1 MEYDFFSTYLVDRV
15 IPTNLAKLIIWI
27 IINRSEL
34 SENVTSRNERNHVRS
49 VTSISNSTAPLL
61 LPLYI
66 LSSRLLPHSLSDDEH

>member
-34 SENVTSRNERNHVRS
+34 SENVTSKSCAFGHIHFQFHRPITSSIIHPILPTPPTLIVR
-49 VTSISNSTAPLL
+49 
-61 LPLYI
+61 
-66 LSSRLLPHSLSDDEH
+66 